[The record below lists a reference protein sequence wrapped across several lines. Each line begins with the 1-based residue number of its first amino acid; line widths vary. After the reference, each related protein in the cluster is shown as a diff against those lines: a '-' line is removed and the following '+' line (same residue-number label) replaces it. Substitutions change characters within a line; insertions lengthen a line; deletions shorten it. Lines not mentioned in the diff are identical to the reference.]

1 MRNTSNA
8 HKFYLMFSVVL
19 LTALALAVWLSLD
32 FVTSLF
38 KTSVPLISAIIAV
51 IWGSICLAMWYII
64 SAYRDISVFDHFT
77 EWCKTPEAEGFD
89 IDRVESGFLGVVL
102 RPIIGSIRHNGSRG
116 LTSASEVRSMMDS
129 IEHSI
134 SSRANLVSFLGGFL
148 ILLGLLGTFLG
159 LTITLDSMGTII
171 RTLAGGLR
179 QDATDSIVTVMV
191 ELITR
196 LNEPLAG
203 MGTAF
208 SASLFGLAGS
218 AVVSIL
224 AVLMSRLHDQLKWE
238 LESWLSEQ
246 VRISSQSVRQDGLD
260 FPMDGNLPEQLLAI
274 DQQLA
279 ALRDE
284 TGAALATANNYLLEM
299 FIQQKQA
306 TEILRTTMDL
316 AAETQ
321 KGLLF
326 GNDLTGRLVKDSQ
339 LLVATLGR

>member
-19 LTALALAVWLSLD
+19 LTALTLAVWFSRD
-32 FVTSLF
+32 FVTSLY
-38 KTSVPLISAIIAV
+38 KTSIPLNSVIIAV
-51 IWGSICLAMWYII
+51 IWGSISIAMWYII

-102 RPIIGSIRHNGSRG
+102 RPIIGSIRHNGSRV
-116 LTSASEVRSMMDS
+116 LTSTSEVRSIMEGVDQN
-129 IEHSI
+129 I

-148 ILLGLLGTFLG
+148 VLLGLLGTFLG
-159 LTITLDSMGTII
+159 LTITLESMGTILS
-171 RTLAGGLR
+171 TLAGGLNN
-179 QDATDSIVTVMV
+179 QATDSILTVMV

-196 LNEPLAG
+196 LKEPMLG

-208 SASLFGLAGS
+208 STSLFGLSGS
-218 AVVSIL
+218 GVIGIL
-224 AVLMSRLHDQLKWE
+224 AMLLSRMHDQLKWE

-246 VRISSQSVRQDGLD
+246 VRISSQTVRKDGLD
-260 FPMDGNLPEQLLAI
+260 FPMEGNLPEQLLAI

-306 TEILRTTMDL
+306 TQLFRTTMDL

-321 KGLLF
+321 KGILF

-339 LLVATLGR
+339 LLVSTLGR